1 MAPTTTRTRLTDQEK
16 MKICEEKKKP
26 GFSIEKIMKDYS
38 ISQTDDMFC
47 LTRLENKVFKE
58 QLVAKDARKKQKSF
72 DLDEGFG
79 NFLNCT
85 RRKESFETE
94 SALEPGIFRTN
105 A

>member
-1 MAPTTTRTRLTDQEK
+1 MHGRLGSSGRTLTHEG
-16 MKICEEKKKP
+16 P
-26 GFSIEKIMKDYS
+26 FAS
-38 ISQTDDMFC
+38 
-47 LTRLENKVFKE
+47 LTRDWVGRSEIVTDIEMKFLFRSILNVHDH
-58 QLVAKDARKKQKSF
+58 QGLL